1 MLLISDELWLIISVA
16 FVILLEAFRV
26 RALYIYIYHN
36 LRCCLFLK
44 RSVVKQTQIT
54 SRIVT
59 CDNVIIMFSRRKD
72 CQHVL
77 WVKKEIFG
85 FHGENKIYI
94 NRSLC
99 QYYRKLWSKSKK
111 LHSMGR
117 VHSFYVAGK
126 STKIKVHENST
137 LLAIAHANDFK
148 YHFLDVN
155 SSPTSISNSGS

>member
-1 MLLISDELWLIISVA
+1 
-16 FVILLEAFRV
+16 
-26 RALYIYIYHN
+26 
-36 LRCCLFLK
+36 
-44 RSVVKQTQIT
+44 
-54 SRIVT
+54 
-59 CDNVIIMFSRRKD
+59 MFSRRKD

-99 QYYRKLWSKSKK
+99 QYHRKLWSKSKK

-117 VHSFYVAGK
+117 IHNFYVAGE

-148 YHFLDVN
+148 YHFLDVDL
-155 SSPTSISNSGS
+155 SPTSISNSGS